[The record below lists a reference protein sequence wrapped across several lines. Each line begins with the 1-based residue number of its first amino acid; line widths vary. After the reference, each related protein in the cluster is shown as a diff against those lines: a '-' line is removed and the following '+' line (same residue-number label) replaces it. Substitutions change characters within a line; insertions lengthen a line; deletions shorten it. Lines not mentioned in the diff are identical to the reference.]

1 MGLTQLKALIVELKL
16 SGMAASL
23 DRLLQ
28 EAKQQEMSTEEAL
41 DWLLQAEADHRR
53 RARIQNR
60 IKHSR
65 LKISASFED
74 LDWTAKRSLTKA
86 QGKEIM
92 SLAWLADGRPL
103 VLIGQTGVGKTFL
116 AQATGLKACQEGK
129 TVLFLSVTHWLEQQA
144 QARQNGDALRFREK
158 MIRPDLLILDD
169 FGMRKF
175 TALEA
180 EDFREMLEER
190 SYGKSTL
197 LTTQLPLSHWSEV
210 IPDPVLSEA
219 IVDRLDGPAVIYK
232 ITGESYRKTKAHTK
246 GAQILA
252 AEVKNH

>member
-1 MGLTQLKALIVELKL
+1 
-16 SGMAASL
+16 
-23 DRLLQ
+23 
-28 EAKQQEMSTEEAL
+28 MSTEESL

-53 RARIQNR
+53 RLRTQNR

-74 LDWTAKRSLTKA
+74 YDWTAKRSLTKA
-86 QGKEIM
+86 QGKELM
-92 SLAWLADGRPL
+92 NLTWLTSGRPM
-103 VLIGQTGVGKTFL
+103 VLIGQTGVGKTYL
-116 AQATGLKACQEGK
+116 AQAAGLRACQEGK

-144 QARQNGDALRFREK
+144 QARQTGGPLKLRER

-169 FGMRKF
+169 FGLRKF

-180 EDFREMLEER
+180 EDFREILEER

-197 LTTQLPLSHWSEV
+197 ITTQLPLKHWSEV

-219 IVDRLDGPAVIYK
+219 IVDRLEGPALILN
-232 ITGESYRKTKAHTK
+232 ITGESYRKTKARK
-246 GAQILA
+246 LA
-252 AEVKNH
+252 SEVKNH

>member
-1 MGLTQLKALIVELKL
+1 MGLTQLKTLMVELKL
-16 SGMAASL
+16 AGMAASM
-23 DRLLQ
+23 DRILQ
-28 EAKQQEMSTEEAL
+28 DAKQQEMSTEETL
-41 DWLLQAEADHRR
+41 DWLLQAEADHRKR
-53 RARIQNR
+53 VRTLNR

-65 LKISASFED
+65 LKIGASFED
-74 LDWTAKRSLTKA
+74 FDWAAKRSLTKT

-92 SLAWLADGRPL
+92 SLAWIEENRPL

-116 AQATGLKACQEGK
+116 AQATGLRACQEGK
-129 TVLFLSVTHWLEQQA
+129 TVLFMSVTHWLEQQA
-144 QARQNGDALRFREK
+144 QARQNGASLRFREK

-190 SYGKSTL
+190 SYGKSTM

-219 IVDRLDGPAVIYK
+219 IVDRLEGPAVIYK
-232 ITGESYRKTKAHTK
+232 ITGESYRKTKAQK
-246 GAQILA
+246 LA
-252 AEVKNH
+252 SEVKKH

>member
-1 MGLTQLKALIVELKL
+1 MGLTQLKALVVELKL
-16 SGMAASL
+16 CGMAACM
-23 DRLLQ
+23 DRLLD
-28 EAKQQEMSTEEAL
+28 EAKRQEMSADEAL
-41 DWLLQAEADHRR
+41 DSLLQAEADHRR
-53 RARIQNR
+53 RVRTQNR

-74 LDWTAKRSLTKA
+74 YDWNAKRSLTKA
-86 QGKEIM
+86 QCKELM
-92 SLAWLADGRPL
+92 SLAWLTDGRPL
-103 VLIGQTGVGKTFL
+103 VLIGQTGVGKTYL

-144 QARQNGDALRFREK
+144 QARQTGGSLKLREK

-190 SYGKSTL
+190 SYGKSTMV
-197 LTTQLPLSHWSEV
+197 TTQLPLSHWSEV

-219 IVDRLDGPAVIYK
+219 IVDRLEGPAVIFN
-232 ITGESYRKTKAHTK
+232 ITGESYRKTKAQK
-246 GAQILA
+246 LA
-252 AEVKNH
+252 SEVKKH